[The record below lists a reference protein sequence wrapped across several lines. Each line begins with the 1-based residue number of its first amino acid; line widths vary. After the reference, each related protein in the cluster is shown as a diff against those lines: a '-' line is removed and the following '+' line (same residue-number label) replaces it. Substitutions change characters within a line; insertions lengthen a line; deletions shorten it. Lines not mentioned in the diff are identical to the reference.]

1 MTDKNKRARIL
12 VIDDAPTNLH
22 VLTAAL
28 SAEFQ
33 VQIATSG
40 AIALELA
47 TKHPPDLILLD
58 VMMPEMNGF
67 EVCKL
72 LKAAPALTNIPVI
85 FITAMSDSESQV
97 AGLALGAADYVS
109 KPFKVEIVKLRIR
122 NLLER
127 EHLRELIEDK
137 QAELERIAKYD
148 PLTGLPNRALLADR
162 MSLALLQTQRRGQK
176 LAVAFVDL
184 DGFKA
189 VNDSYGH
196 DAGDHLL
203 ITLARRMKQA
213 LRDGDTLARL
223 GGDEFV
229 AVLVDLADVD
239 ASAPMLNRLLAAVAE
254 PVHFGQALLQVSASL
269 GITFYPQAQEID
281 AEQLIRQADQAMY
294 QAKLAGK
301 NRFCVFDADQDRS
314 VHAHHESMQRMER
327 ALSQGEF
334 VLEYQPKVNLRSGEV
349 KGVEALIRWIH
360 PERGILPPAD
370 FLPMIEDHALAIELG
385 QWVIES
391 ALQQIGHWQRA
402 GLTMQISVNIS
413 THHLQQS
420 DFVERLRQTLEAHP
434 GLPQHCLE
442 LELLESGTVA
452 DLARVSGVVKACQQM
467 GVRCAL
473 DDFGTGSASL
483 IYLKR
488 LQVSQLKIDQSFVS
502 QMLGNPDDLAILE
515 SIVGLAKA
523 FDIEVLAEGVE
534 TVAHGVKLLQLGC
547 ELAQGYAIAQA
558 MSGAEIPLWVKNW
571 QPDPAWALS
580 PARTSAGCD

>member
-22 VLTAAL
+22 VLTAVL

-47 TKHPPDLILLD
+47 TKYPPDLILLD

-67 EVCKL
+67 EVCKRL
-72 LKAAPALTNIPVI
+72 RAVPALTNIPVI
-85 FITAMSDSESQV
+85 FITALSDSESQV
-97 AGLALGAADYVS
+97 AGLALGAADYIS

-127 EHLRELIEDK
+127 QHLREQIEEK

-162 MSLALLQTQRRGQK
+162 MSMALLQTQRRGQK

-189 VNDSYGH
+189 VNDSHGH

-239 ASAPMLNRLLAAVAE
+239 ASAPMLNRLLAAVAQ

-301 NRFCVFDADQDRS
+301 NRFCVFNAEQDRS
-314 VHAHHESMQRMER
+314 VRAHHESMQRMER
-327 ALSQGEF
+327 ALGQGEF
-334 VLEYQPKVNLRSGEV
+334 VLEYQPKVNLRSGKV
-349 KGVEALIRWIH
+349 TGVEALIRWIH

-391 ALQQIGHWQRA
+391 ALQQIGRWQRA
-402 GLTMQISVNIS
+402 GLNMQVSVNIS
-413 THHLQQS
+413 THHLQQR
-420 DFVERLRQTLEAHP
+420 DFVERLRSTLEAHP

-442 LELLESGTVA
+442 LELLESGTVG
-452 DLARVSGVVKACQQM
+452 DLARVSGVLKACQQM
-467 GVRCAL
+467 GVRFAL

-488 LQVSQLKIDQSFVS
+488 LPVSQLKIDQSFVS

-534 TVAHGVKLLQLGC
+534 TVAHGVQLLQLGC
-547 ELAQGYAIAQA
+547 ELAQGYAIAPPMPA
-558 MSGAEIPLWVKNW
+558 GEIPLWVENW

>member
-301 NRFCVFDADQDRS
+301 NRFCVFDADQDRG

-473 DDFGTGSASL
+473 DDFGAGSASL